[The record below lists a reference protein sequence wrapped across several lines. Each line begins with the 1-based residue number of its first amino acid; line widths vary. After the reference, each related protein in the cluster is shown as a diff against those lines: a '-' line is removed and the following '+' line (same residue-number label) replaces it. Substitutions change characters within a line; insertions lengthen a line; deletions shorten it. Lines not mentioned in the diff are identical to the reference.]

1 MERLLFQKNINL
13 EYPLQ
18 ELVSINVKEC
28 LNYSTDDK
36 GKRAVGTLNVEG
48 DYLYKKQK
56 YHFED
61 MIEIDI
67 LAPFERLSETEDFYV
82 EIDDYDYHVSFGQ
95 LSLDIHINAYGVLKK
110 EDRYIV
116 VDDEQERY
124 EEIKAVMQQD
134 EVIDVVMENTKS
146 KEEILNTQGY
156 QTDDLFICPKES
168 DDELFDDDYEVY
180 PFYICKKEDDYQSIA
195 EKLKVEEEMLRAL
208 NDNREIDESCIIRL
222 KKQ

>member
-82 EIDDYDYHVSFGQ
+82 EIDDY
-95 LSLDIHINAYGVLKK
+95 
-110 EDRYIV
+110 
-116 VDDEQERY
+116 
-124 EEIKAVMQQD
+124 
-134 EVIDVVMENTKS
+134 
-146 KEEILNTQGY
+146 
-156 QTDDLFICPKES
+156 
-168 DDELFDDDYEVY
+168 EVY